1 MSWILGIDTA
11 GDSGMVL
18 LMQHGQPVAIRYNAV
33 AQQHASFVQPA
44 IAEVCAEA
52 GITLAQVSAV
62 AVNNGPG
69 SYTGLRVGLASAKGI
84 CFALQIPLI
93 TLWSTQLLS
102 AAMRSKVAEPAASAL
117 FCAMIDAR
125 RMEVFTQTFD
135 SHLQPVDECR
145 AVVLDTEFQAAALQ
159 QGPVYF
165 GGSGA
170 AKWQTLCQHP
180 QAHWPPYE
188 GQAAAF
194 TQLATAALQQGL
206 LANLAYSEPFYAKG
220 FYTPHSHSQVTK

>member
-18 LMQHGQPVAIRYNAV
+18 LMQHGQPVAVRYNAV

-44 IAEVCAEA
+44 IAQVCAEA
-52 GITLAQVSAV
+52 GIELAQVSAV

-84 CFALQIPLI
+84 CFALQKPLI
-93 TLWSTQLLS
+93 TLWATQLLA
-102 AAMRSKVAEPAASAL
+102 AAMRSAVEPADGAL

-135 SHLQPVDECR
+135 SQLQPVDECR
-145 AVVLDTEFQAAALQ
+145 AVVLDTNFQAAALQ
-159 QGPVYF
+159 RGPIYF
-165 GGSGA
+165 GGSGT
-170 AKWQTLCQHP
+170 AKWRMLCQHAH
-180 QAHWPPYE
+180 AHWPPYE

-194 TQLATAALQQGL
+194 AQLATSALTKGI
-206 LANLAYSEPFYAKG
+206 LADLAYSEPFYAKG
-220 FYTPHSHSQVTK
+220 FYTFQSSK

>member
-18 LMQHGQPVAIRYNAV
+18 LMQHGHPVAVRYNAV
-33 AQQHASFVQPA
+33 AQQHASFMQPA

-84 CFALQIPLI
+84 CFALQKPLI
-93 TLWSTQLLS
+93 TLWATQLLA
-102 AAMRSKVAEPAASAL
+102 AAMRSAVEPADGAL

-145 AVVLDTEFQAAALQ
+145 AVVLDADFQGPALQ

-170 AKWQTLCQHP
+170 AKWQGLCQHP
-180 QAHWPPYE
+180 QAHWPPATD
-188 GQAAAF
+188 QAAAF
-194 TQLATAALQQGL
+194 AQLAAAALAQGQ
-206 LANLAYSEPFYAKG
+206 LADLAYSEPFYAKG
-220 FYTPHSHSQVTK
+220 FYTPVSSRQGRE